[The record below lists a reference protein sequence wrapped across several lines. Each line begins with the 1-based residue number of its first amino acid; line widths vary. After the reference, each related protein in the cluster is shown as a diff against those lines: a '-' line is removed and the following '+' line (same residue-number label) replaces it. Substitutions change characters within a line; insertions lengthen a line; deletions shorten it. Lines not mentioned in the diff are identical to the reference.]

1 MSGTRINSC
10 SEPEVPYTWSTKNK
24 SLHAKRYAEV
34 LTDEDITELNL
45 NPEAY
50 DLVSKGSSEAS
61 NSLVLALEKH

>member
-1 MSGTRINSC
+1 MVTLKETASTRIKVCMS
-10 SEPEVPYTWSTKNK
+10 
-24 SLHAKRYAEV
+24 KRYAEV
-34 LTDEDITELNL
+34 LTDEDINELNL